1 MRPMENYL
9 IKAPTPHVN
18 GKHWELIFSDS
29 IARTDDAALAK
40 RYGDRGYEVLK
51 TEPEKD
57 QPEPEKT
64 PETGSVQEGE
74 KEPEKVQDPKE
85 GPEAEKT
92 PETGEKPRARRTGES
107 K

>member
-1 MRPMENYL
+1 M
-9 IKAPTPHVN
+9 N

-85 GPEAEKT
+85 GPEVEKT

>member
-1 MRPMENYL
+1 MENYL
-9 IKAPTPHVN
+9 IKAPAPHVN

-64 PETGSVQEGE
+64 PETG
-74 KEPEKVQDPKE
+74 
-85 GPEAEKT
+85 
-92 PETGEKPRARRTGES
+92 EKPRARRTGES